1 MIKTSHAAAL
11 LSWMSPFMWRKV
23 FMALCKGGTTRGFLL
38 HWCIKAGFFLRANTA
53 YANFHFSP
61 ILVGSVFFM
70 FSFTLRLPLC
80 ISPGWS
86 PPRPLR
92 PSSRSAPLHPECANV
107 FGCVCVACSS
117 SVRHF
122 PNDLTSIYDQTRWDR
137 EKRNLWIW
145 KCIKDVMILERLLS
159 VFPLS
164 FSFTFPL
171 PSYPFQSRNIKQ
183 ENKKTRN
190 QVR

>member
-1 MIKTSHAAAL
+1 MIKTLHAAAL
-11 LSWMSPFMWRKV
+11 LNWICSFMWRKV
-23 FMALCKGGTTRGFLL
+23 FMALYKGGTTEVSY
-38 HWCIKAGFFLRANTA
+38 CIDVLKQVSFYVRIQ
-53 YANFHFSP
+53 HMQ
-61 ILVGSVFFM
+61 ILISFPSSLALCFI
-70 FSFTLRLPLC
+70 FSFTLCLPLC
-80 ISPGWS
+80 VSPGWS
-86 PPRPLR
+86 PPRPPR

-122 PNDLTSIYDQTRWDR
+122 PNDLTSIYDQTSWDR